1 MRILT
6 LTSLFPNAVK
16 REFGVFVY
24 QRVSAVAKRRGN
36 NVQVMAP
43 VPYFPTWIPF
53 ARWRIFGRIPIR
65 ETIGELNVCHPRYP
79 LLPGLMPLH
88 GFLIFLGCLT
98 EARRMHRLHNF
109 ECIDSHYVYPDGFAA
124 ILLGRVLGIPVI
136 LSARGTD
143 INVFPTYRLIRPMIR
158 WSLQKAAGIVAV
170 SAALREQIVRLG
182 ISSELVKVIVNGVD
196 PNRFFVSD
204 RAAARAQLGIRQDG
218 EVIVSVGSL
227 VPAKSHDL
235 LIRAVAQLR
244 SKAGRRTSLYIV
256 GEGPLRNRLK
266 ALIDELDLSEQA
278 HLIGGQSNET
288 LQQWFNAADLSVLVS
303 AREGMPNVVLESLAC
318 GTPVLATRV
327 GGVPEVLVSEQ
338 LGILVEPSVE
348 AIAAGIERALNSK
361 WHREVISRHARTR
374 TWDSVAEEVEK
385 YFSTACNAPPR

>member
-1 MRILT
+1 
-6 LTSLFPNAVK
+6 
-16 REFGVFVY
+16 
-24 QRVSAVAKRRGN
+24 
-36 NVQVMAP
+36 
-43 VPYFPTWIPF
+43 
-53 ARWRIFGRIPIR
+53 
-65 ETIGELNVCHPRYP
+65 
-79 LLPGLMPLH
+79 
-88 GFLIFLGCLT
+88 
-98 EARRMHRLHNF
+98 MHRLHNF

-124 ILLGRVLGIPVI
+124 ILLGRVLGIPVF

-158 WSLQKAAGIVAV
+158 WSLKKAAGIVAV

-182 ISSELVKVIVNGVD
+182 ISSEMVKVIVNGVD

-204 RAAARAQLGIRQDG
+204 RAAARAQLGIRQGG

-227 VPAKSHDL
+227 IPAKSHDL

-244 SKAGRRTSLYIV
+244 SKAGWRTSLYIV

-278 HLIGGQSNET
+278 YLIGGQSNET
-288 LQQWFNAADLSVLVS
+288 VQQWFNAADLSVLVS

-361 WHREVISRHARTR
+361 WHREVISRHAQTR

>member
-1 MRILT
+1 MKILT

-24 QRVSAVAKRRGN
+24 QRVAAFAKRCGN
-36 NVQVMAP
+36 EVQVLAP
-43 VPYFPTWIPF
+43 VPYFPRWIPLL
-53 ARWRIFGRIPIR
+53 RWRTFGKIPR
-65 ETIGELNVCHPRYP
+65 HETIGELQVSHPRYP

-88 GFLIFLGCLT
+88 GLFIFLGCLL
-98 EARRMHRLHNF
+98 EARRLHQLHDF
-109 ECIDSHYVYPDGFAA
+109 DCIDAHYVYPDGFAA
-124 ILLGRVLGIPVI
+124 ILIGRVLGIPVF

-143 INVFPTYRLIRPMIR
+143 INVFPAFRLIRPMIR
-158 WSLQKAAGIVAV
+158 WSLKRAAGIVAV
-170 SAALREQIVRLG
+170 SAALRETIIGLG
-182 ISSELVKVIVNGVD
+182 IRSEKIKAIINGVD

-204 RAAARAQLGIRQDG
+204 RAAARTQLGIRQDA

-227 VPAKSHDL
+227 IPAKSHEL

-244 SKAGRRTSLYIV
+244 SKAGQKTRLYIV
-256 GEGPLRNRLK
+256 GEGPLMDQLK
-266 ALIDELDLSEQA
+266 ALIGELHLREQA
-278 HLIGGQSNET
+278 YLIGGQSNEM
-288 LQQWFNAADLSVLVS
+288 LHRWFNAADLSVLTS

-348 AIAAGIERALNSK
+348 AIAAGIERALNSE
-361 WHREVISRHARTR
+361 WNRESISRHAQTR
-374 TWDSVAEEVEK
+374 TWDAVAEEVEK
-385 YFSTACNAPPR
+385 YFSSVCKVGLS

>member
-1 MRILT
+1 
-6 LTSLFPNAVK
+6 
-16 REFGVFVY
+16 
-24 QRVSAVAKRRGN
+24 
-36 NVQVMAP
+36 
-43 VPYFPTWIPF
+43 
-53 ARWRIFGRIPIR
+53 
-65 ETIGELNVCHPRYP
+65 
-79 LLPGLMPLH
+79 
-88 GFLIFLGCLT
+88 
-98 EARRMHRLHNF
+98 MHRLHNF

-124 ILLGRVLGIPVI
+124 ILLGRVLGIPVF

-158 WSLQKAAGIVAV
+158 WSLKKAAGIVAV

-182 ISSELVKVIVNGVD
+182 ISSEMVKVIVNGVD

-204 RAAARAQLGIRQDG
+204 RAAARAQLGIRQGG

-227 VPAKSHDL
+227 IPAKSHDL

-278 HLIGGQSNET
+278 YLIGGQSNET
-288 LQQWFNAADLSVLVS
+288 VQQWFNAADLSVLVS

-361 WHREVISRHARTR
+361 WHREVISRHAQTR

>member
-1 MRILT
+1 
-6 LTSLFPNAVK
+6 
-16 REFGVFVY
+16 
-24 QRVSAVAKRRGN
+24 
-36 NVQVMAP
+36 
-43 VPYFPTWIPF
+43 
-53 ARWRIFGRIPIR
+53 
-65 ETIGELNVCHPRYP
+65 
-79 LLPGLMPLH
+79 
-88 GFLIFLGCLT
+88 
-98 EARRMHRLHNF
+98 MHRLHNF

-124 ILLGRVLGIPVI
+124 ILLGRVLGIPVF

-158 WSLQKAAGIVAV
+158 WSLKKAAGIVAV